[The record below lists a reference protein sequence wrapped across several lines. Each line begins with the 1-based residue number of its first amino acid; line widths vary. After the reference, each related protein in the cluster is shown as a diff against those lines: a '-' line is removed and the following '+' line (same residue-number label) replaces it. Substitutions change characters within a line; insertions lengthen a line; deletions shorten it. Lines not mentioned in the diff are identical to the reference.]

1 MFAEKFLDMDIDTVA
16 APALGGI
23 ILSQWTAYHLSE
35 LKGKEILGVYT
46 EKTPEKEQI
55 YQRI

>member
-1 MFAEKFLDMDIDTVA
+1 MDIDTVA

-46 EKTPEKEQI
+46 EKDSRKGTNF